1 MSNQETIISLAN
13 PKRAAIFGV
22 AVAIFTALIV
32 YKLDVVATL
41 AAVLAIGVL
50 ALIFANTEV
59 ATLLVIFVLYTN
71 MAVVLAKYHN
81 VPTAIAGSV
90 FLVLAIPLT
99 NYLLMRRQPVL
110 INRIFWL
117 MLAQL
122 VAMSISAF
130 FSEYSWQA
138 MGRIVVYL
146 AEGVVL
152 YFLILNTVRNQEMLR
167 KAVWTLVV
175 AGTLMGSLSI
185 LQNFVGSHKNFGGFA
200 QTKNSKIGTGATG
213 WNGKGELRDA
223 RASGTVGEE
232 NYYAQ
237 IMLMLLPLAA
247 SRFFYEKSRKLRVF
261 GALAC
266 IPIAGAIMLTFSR
279 GAFVSA
285 VATVLAMVYLGS
297 IKIRHLLALGLAFVV
312 IVPIAM
318 PDYAFRIFTLFRAVG
333 VQQEDKKGSS
343 KTLDASMRGRA
354 TENLA
359 ALKIFLDHPVIGVGP
374 GQTNMFTT
382 KYGSEGGLSRLEGT
396 RQAHNMY
403 LGVLSDTGLLGF
415 FCFMSIFLVTITSL
429 LKIRRKYSAIN
440 PELTG
445 LAIGLT
451 LSIVAFMSSAVFLS
465 SAYERFY
472 WLIMALAGVTIH
484 IIQREE
490 ESTPELSLV

>member
-1 MSNQETIISLAN
+1 MSNQANSISLAN

-32 YKLDVVATL
+32 YKLDVVVTL
-41 AAVLAIGVL
+41 AAVLAVGVL

-71 MAVVLAKYHN
+71 LAVVLAKYHN

-99 NYLLMRRQPVL
+99 NYLLMRREPILV
-110 INRIFWL
+110 NRIFWL
-117 MLAQL
+117 MLALL
-122 VAMSISAF
+122 VTMSVSAF
-130 FSEYSWQA
+130 FSAYSWLA

-146 AEGVVL
+146 AEGVIL
-152 YFLILNTVRNQEMLR
+152 YFLILNTVRTQDMLR
-167 KAVWTLVV
+167 KAVWTLVM
-175 AGTLMGSLSI
+175 AGCLMGSLSI
-185 LQNFVGSHKNFGGFA
+185 LQDISGSHKNFGGFA
-200 QTKNSKIGTGATG
+200 QTKDSRIGTGTTG
-213 WNGKGELRDA
+213 WNGKGALRDS

-247 SRFFYEKSRKLRVF
+247 SRFWFEQSRKLRIL
-261 GALAC
+261 GGLAC

-285 VATVLAMVYLGS
+285 VATVMAMVYLGC
-297 IKIRHLLALGLAFVV
+297 IKVRHLLALGLAFVV

-333 VQQEDKKGSS
+333 VQQEGQQSA
-343 KTLDASMRGRA
+343 KTLDSSMRGRA

-374 GQTNMFTT
+374 GQTHMYTA

-415 FCFMSIFLVTITSL
+415 CTFMSIFFVSLVGL
-429 LKIRRKYSAIN
+429 MRIRRLYSETR
-440 PELTG
+440 PELAG

-472 WLIMALAGVTIH
+472 WLILALSGVTIH
-484 IIQREE
+484 LLQREKALPAE
-490 ESTPELSLV
+490 PSLA

>member
-1 MSNQETIISLAN
+1 MSNQENIISLAN

-32 YKLDVVATL
+32 YKLDVVVTL
-41 AAVLAIGVL
+41 AAVLAVGIL

-99 NYLLMRRQPVL
+99 NYLLMRREQVL

-130 FSEYSWQA
+130 FSEYSWAA

-152 YFLILNTVRNQEMLR
+152 YFLILNTVRNQAMLR
-167 KAVWTLVV
+167 KAVWTLVI
-175 AGTLMGSLSI
+175 AGILMGSLSI
-185 LQNFVGSHKNFGGFA
+185 LQTFVGSHKNLGGFA

-247 SRFFYEKSRKLRVF
+247 SRYFYEKSRKLRII

-285 VATVLAMVYLGS
+285 VATVMAMVYLGS

-318 PDYAFRIFTLFRAVG
+318 PDYAYRIFTLFRAVG
-333 VQQEDKKGSS
+333 VQDAQKGSS

-374 GQTNMFTT
+374 GQTQMYTA
-382 KYGSEGGLSRLEGT
+382 KYGGDSGLSRLEGT

-403 LGVLSDTGLLGF
+403 LGVISDDGLLGF
-415 FCFMSIFLVTITSL
+415 CTFISIFLATLSGL
-429 LKIRRKYSAIN
+429 LKIRRKYSESN

-484 IIQREE
+484 IVHRQE
-490 ESTPELSLV
+490 ESTPEPSLV